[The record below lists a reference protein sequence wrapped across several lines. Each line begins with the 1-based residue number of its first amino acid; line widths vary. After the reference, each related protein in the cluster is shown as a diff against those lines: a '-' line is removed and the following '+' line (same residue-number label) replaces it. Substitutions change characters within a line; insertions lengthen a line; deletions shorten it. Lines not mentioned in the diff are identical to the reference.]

1 MVEESLELDPFQDD
15 QYGFRRKVSTV
26 DALRRVMDLADL
38 SKRRNRICVLAAVGV
53 MNVFKTFSWN
63 KILEEAESRGKP
75 RKLATL
81 LEKYLE
87 DGKIVVRMT
96 RGTLRRN
103 VYAGVLQGSILGPLL
118 WHLVH
123 DDLQKKLKA
132 IPKMNPV
139 AFADD
144 LAVIL
149 DIAKQ
154 EESDNKLSTP

>member
-1 MVEESLELDPFQDD
+1 
-15 QYGFRRKVSTV
+15 
-26 DALRRVMDLADL
+26 
-38 SKRRNRICVLAAVGV
+38 

-118 WHLVH
+118 WHLVY

-144 LAVIL
+144 LAVMPSRKRRI
-149 DIAKQ
+149 I
-154 EESDNKLSTP
+154 N

>member
-1 MVEESLELDPFQDD
+1 
-15 QYGFRRKVSTV
+15 
-26 DALRRVMDLADL
+26 MDLADL
-38 SKRRNRICVLAAVGV
+38 FKRRNRICVLAAVGV
-53 MNVFKTFSWN
+53 MNVFKTFNWN

-75 RKLATL
+75 SKLATL

-103 VYAGVLQGSILGPLL
+103 MYACVLQGSILGPLL

-139 AFADD
+139 AFADN

-149 DIAKQ
+149 DVAKQ
-154 EESDNKLSTP
+154 EEADNKLSTP